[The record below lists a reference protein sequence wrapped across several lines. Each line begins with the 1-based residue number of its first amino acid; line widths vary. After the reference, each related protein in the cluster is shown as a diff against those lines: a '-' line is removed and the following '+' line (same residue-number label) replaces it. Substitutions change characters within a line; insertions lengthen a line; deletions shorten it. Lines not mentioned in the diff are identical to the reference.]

1 MGKPPIPGYNHLL
14 PHVAEILTEGETTG
28 PILER
33 RKDAEKRIAGK
44 IYTALRRAKPSERQ
58 SVLAK
63 LRGEWEND
71 TSHLLQKDADKVRQ
85 KLRKGLKKKYP
96 ELKF

>member
-1 MGKPPIPGYNHLL
+1 MAFPKFIPPPIFPPPGKDKG
-14 PHVAEILTEGETTG
+14 AGI
-28 PILER
+28 ILER
-33 RKDAEKRIAGK
+33 RKDVEKRIAEK
-44 IYTALRRAKPSERQ
+44 MYPALRRAKPSERQ

-63 LRGEWEND
+63 LRGEWESD

-85 KLRKGLKKKYP
+85 KLRKELKKKYP